1 MEDITHMINTNIKSN
16 HIQIENLYKSIFTDI
31 ELTSIT
37 LEDTSVIIKYND
49 PTNADA
55 ASLEVVEKEDGYK
68 VSYWDGYSLAE
79 IVEDKDLKKSLKAFK
94 RLAKKLAK
102 NLRRFSQ

>member
-16 HIQIENLYKSIFTDI
+16 LIQIENLYKSVFTEI
-31 ELTSIT
+31 ESTSID
-37 LEDTSVIIKYND
+37 LKDTSVIIKYND

-55 ASLEVVEKEDGYK
+55 ASLEIVEEKNGYK

-79 IVEDKDLKKSLKAFK
+79 MKKI
-94 RLAKKLAK
+94 RI
-102 NLRRFSQ
+102 

>member
-1 MEDITHMINTNIKSN
+1 MIRPMLMLLRWRWPRKKN
-16 HIQIENLYKSIFTDI
+16 
-31 ELTSIT
+31 
-37 LEDTSVIIKYND
+37 
-49 PTNADA
+49 
-55 ASLEVVEKEDGYK
+55 GYK

>member
-1 MEDITHMINTNIKSN
+1 MINRNIKSN

-55 ASLEVVEKEDGYK
+55 A
-68 VSYWDGYSLAE
+68 
-79 IVEDKDLKKSLKAFK
+79 
-94 RLAKKLAK
+94 
-102 NLRRFSQ
+102 

>member
-1 MEDITHMINTNIKSN
+1 LEDITHMINTNIKSN
-16 HIQIENLYKSIFTDI
+16 LIQIENLYKSVFTEI
-31 ELTSIT
+31 ESTSI
-37 LEDTSVIIKYND
+37 LLKDTSVIIKYND

-55 ASLEVVEKEDGYK
+55 ASLEIAEDKNGYK

>member
-16 HIQIENLYKSIFTDI
+16 LIQIENLYKSVFTEI
-31 ELTSIT
+31 ESTSI
-37 LEDTSVIIKYND
+37 LLKDTSVIIKYND

-55 ASLEVVEKEDGYK
+55 ASLEIAEDKNGYK

-79 IVEDKDLKKSLKAFK
+79 IVEDKDLKKSLKTFK

-102 NLRRFSQ
+102 NLRRFN

>member
-1 MEDITHMINTNIKSN
+1 M
-16 HIQIENLYKSIFTDI
+16 
-31 ELTSIT
+31 
-37 LEDTSVIIKYND
+37 
-49 PTNADA
+49 
-55 ASLEVVEKEDGYK
+55 GYK

-79 IVEDKDLKKSLKAFK
+79 IEEDKDLKKSLKTFK

>member
-16 HIQIENLYKSIFTDI
+16 LIQIENLYKSVFTEI
-31 ELTSIT
+31 ESTSID
-37 LEDTSVIIKYND
+37 LKDTSVTIKYND
-49 PTNADA
+49 PKNADA
-55 ASLEVVEKEDGYK
+55 ASLEIVEDENGYK

-79 IVEDKDLKKSLKAFK
+79 TEEDKDLKKSLKTFK